1 MPISHNQ
8 NNWWVSWR
16 RKLEHTQT
24 HNPITYNAWDT
35 VQQGVAKP
43 CLNRISQPFWSPPEI
58 KSNAIG
64 RIREVAG

>member
-1 MPISHNQ
+1 MEKKTRTH
-8 NNWWVSWR
+8 
-16 RKLEHTQT
+16 T